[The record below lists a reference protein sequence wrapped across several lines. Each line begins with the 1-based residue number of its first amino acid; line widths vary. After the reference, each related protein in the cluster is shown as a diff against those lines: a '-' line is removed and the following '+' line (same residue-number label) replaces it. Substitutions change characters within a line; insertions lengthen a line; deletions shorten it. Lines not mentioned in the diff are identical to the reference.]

1 MFRGFLVQL
10 SSVYRRQ
17 LVKPVDAKPALYL
30 PLTARPFQ
38 TDNRPGITAQIPIP
52 ANDDLNENLTST
64 NITDY
69 NRKNYL
75 NTRIKSLLGCTNEEA
90 KSFISKEQSLKKLQ
104 PNFVCN
110 LISLLL
116 QEGVSSAFLLDNPWI
131 LLQQEGDIKTKLA
144 IIKRRMKPKKLEDF
158 VPMITLKNED
168 LLKIAKIIEFQASTT
183 PMGNRIYYFSSRLK
197 APPHMV
203 TKYFIKYPFMFTKT
217 FESVKENLDVLLEH
231 NVQPIHILRDLR
243 SFRYKPTS
251 NDKRLTRAKD
261 AQKEKLMP
269 WMTRCSERTL
279 KKCLDLSLEKKSILG
294 ENDSVPEYL
303 SQRLGYD
310 MEIIEYMVKKH
321 PLMVTVRM
329 KKLKEVLDFLLDE
342 MNFSPLQIVQVPKVL
357 SHSLDTTKARLN
369 ELKSIGYT
377 LTSLSNLCKSKRE
390 YQKVVDSW
398 KKHQDGRT

>member
-1 MFRGFLVQL
+1 MYFRVI
-10 SSVYRRQ
+10 STVCRRQ
-17 LVKPVDAKPALYL
+17 ITNCRALTTTPVHSVRFY
-30 PLTARPFQ
+30 Q
-38 TDNRPGITAQIPIP
+38 TDVQGITSQI
-52 ANDDLNENLTST
+52 ASVGLNDDLDHLSSG

-75 NTRIKSLLGCTNEEA
+75 NTRIKSLLDCTNEQA
-90 KSFISKEQSLKKLQ
+90 KQFIAKEQSLKKLQ

-116 QEGVSSAFLLDNPWI
+116 QEGVSCAFILDNPWI
-131 LLQQEGDIKTKLA
+131 LLQQEGDIKSKLA
-144 IIKRRMKPKKLEDF
+144 IIKRMKPKKLEDF
-158 VPMITLKNED
+158 VPMITLKNDD

-197 APPHMV
+197 APPATV

-231 NVQPIHILRDLR
+231 NVLPIHILRDLR

-294 ENDSVPEYL
+294 ENESVPEYL

-310 MEIIEYMVKKH
+310 MEIIEYMIKKH
-321 PLMVTVRM
+321 PLIVTVRM

-342 MNFSPLQIVQVPKVL
+342 MQFSPLQIVQVPKVL
-357 SHSLDTTKARLN
+357 SHSLDTTKSRLG

-390 YQKVVDSW
+390 YQKVVDNW
-398 KKHQDGRT
+398 KKHKDMRAN